1 MVNKET
7 TYGYVN
13 HPNHYNQ
20 YDVEVLTMMERIW
33 GKDAVIN
40 FCKLSAFKYR
50 MRMGT
55 KPNEPIDRDIAK
67 EKFYLDYAQ
76 RLHQESLSILDEEP
90 NEDNKPSGQSL
101 DKEDSLEWIA
111 LDKVVK

>member
-1 MVNKET
+1 MTNKVT
-7 TYGYVN
+7 TYCYVN

-33 GKDAVIN
+33 GKDAVIS

-76 RLHQESLSILDEEP
+76 RLCQESLSILNKEP
-90 NEDNKPSGQSL
+90 NENNITNEHSL

-111 LDKVVK
+111 LDKTVK